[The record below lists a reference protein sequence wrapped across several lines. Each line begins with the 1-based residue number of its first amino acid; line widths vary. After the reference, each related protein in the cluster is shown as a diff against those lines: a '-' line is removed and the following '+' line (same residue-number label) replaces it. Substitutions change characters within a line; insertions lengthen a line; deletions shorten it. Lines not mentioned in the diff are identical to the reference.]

1 MRNVKGARVKSM
13 KFSSVFKGISA
24 IRPGSKNAAPVAP
37 ENEQAA
43 HDLRPSVVD
52 NAIYSHGKRVLSPA
66 TPEATIAALA
76 AIPEGL
82 AWIGLY
88 RPSAPELLEME
99 NDFSLHPLAIEDA
112 VGAHQRPKL
121 ERYGEVLFVVLR
133 AAFYVDERE
142 EVEFGELHVFVGP
155 NFVISVRHSE
165 SPDLSLVRRRM
176 ESEPELLAL
185 GPIAVLYAIMDA
197 VVDQYAPVVAGLE
210 TDIDQIE
217 TQVFE
222 GDPLVSR
229 RIYELSQEVLDF
241 QRATVP
247 LTGMLETLRSLFD
260 EVEGTIELKRAFRD
274 VLDHV
279 TVVNDRVDG
288 FRQTL
293 REILTVNAT
302 LVAQRQNEDMKRLA
316 ETSNHQ
322 NDEVKKISAWAAI
335 FFAPTVVTG
344 VYGMNFDFMPELHFA
359 WGYPAAIGLMVALS
373 TGLYVMF
380 KKRGWL

>member
-1 MRNVKGARVKSM
+1 MKSM
-13 KFSSVFKGISA
+13 RFSSMIKGITQ
-24 IRPGSKNAAPVAP
+24 V
-37 ENEQAA
+37 
-43 HDLRPSVVD
+43 RPSSRPITPAPDDTPAEPYEPHSSMVD
-52 NAIYSHGKRVLSPA
+52 NAIYLHGKRVLSPDGPA
-66 TPEATIAALA
+66 AAIAALNKT
-76 AIPEGL
+76 PGGM

-88 RPSAPELLEME
+88 RPSADELLEME
-99 NDFSLHPLAIEDA
+99 NDFDLHPLAIEDA

-121 ERYGEVLFVVLR
+121 ERYAEVFFVVLR
-133 AAFYVDERE
+133 SALYVDDRE
-142 EVEFGELHVFVGP
+142 EVEFGELHLFVGP

-165 SPDLSLVRRRM
+165 SPDLSVVRRRM
-176 ESEPELLAL
+176 EGDPDLLAL

-217 TQVFE
+217 AQVFE
-222 GDPLVSR
+222 GDPKVSR

-241 QRATVP
+241 QRATLP
-247 LTGMLETLRSLFD
+247 LSAMLEALRSQFD
-260 EVEGTIELKRAFRD
+260 QVEGTLELKRAFRD
-274 VLDHV
+274 VADHV
-279 TVVNDRVDG
+279 SVVNDKVDG

-302 LVAQRQNEDMKRLA
+302 LVAQRQNEDMKKLA

-344 VYGMNFDFMPELHFA
+344 IYGMNFDFMPELHFV
-359 WGYPAAIGLMVALS
+359 WGYPAAIGLMAALS
-373 TGLYVMF
+373 IGLYIMF
-380 KKRGWL
+380 KRRGWL